1 MNWRA
6 ALKIDWSNPGLPLS
20 GALHAGLLLSTLIA
34 FAFTPKFEE
43 APEAIPVDVVDLSL
57 PHSVT
62 QGEKTAPPQKNEPPK
77 PRAQRVAQQE
87 ELKPDNADAKRDVPV
102 PPSRPPAPEPDLQ
115 AKAEA
120 EKAEQLKQEQAE
132 AEAKAKAVQQEA
144 KAKAE
149 AAARKAEAE
158 AEAIEK
164 AKKEAEAKEKAEA
177 DAKAKAEAKAKADA
191 AAKAKAEAEA
201 KQKAEDAKKL
211 AALAEQ
217 AKKQAEKK
225 PEAPQFNPNDIKKLL
240 ESKEKPQQQAAAAA
254 EVNRTA
260 ALGAANATGAR
271 LNPSQRDQLGA
282 VLKEQLAQ
290 CWSPPAGLAGAEN
303 AKPIVKMQLSQSG
316 ELQGQPVLVNSSS
329 DPAFRPM
336 AESAMR
342 AIRRCSPFRIP
353 PQFAPFFNDW
363 KDWSITFDAREMLG

>member
-6 ALKIDWSNPGLPLS
+6 LVQIDWSQPGLPVS
-20 GALHAGLLLSTLIA
+20 GMLHAGLLLSTLIA

-43 APEAIPVDVVDLSL
+43 APEAIPVDVVDLAQ
-57 PHSVT
+57 PATVT
-62 QGEKTAPPQKNEPPK
+62 KGEKTAPPQKVEAPK

-87 ELKPDNADAKRDVPV
+87 ELKPENADAKRDIPV
-102 PPSRPPAPEPDLQ
+102 PPSRPPEPEPDK

-120 EKAEQLKQEQAE
+120 EKAEQQKQQAE

-201 KQKAEDAKKL
+201 KQKAEEAKKL
-211 AALAEQ
+211 AAMAAEQ

-225 PEAPQFNPNDIKKLL
+225 PDAPQFNPNDIKKLL

-254 EVNRTA
+254 EVNRAVTR
-260 ALGAANATGAR
+260 GTEGGNSPK
-271 LNPSQRDQLGA
+271 LNPSQRDQVKSLM
-282 VLKEQLAQ
+282 LDQLRA
-290 CWSPPAGLAGAEN
+290 CWSPPVGLAGAEN
-303 AKPIVKMQLSQSG
+303 IKPVVRMQLSQDGSLIG
-316 ELQGQPVLVNSSS
+316 SPTLVNSSS

-342 AIRRCSPFRIP
+342 AVRLCSPFKIP

>member
-1 MNWRA
+1 MNWRQS
-6 ALKIDWSNPGLPLS
+6 LQIDWSQPGLPVS
-20 GALHAGLLLSTLIA
+20 GMLHAGLLLSTLIA

-43 APEAIPVDVVDLSL
+43 APEAVPVDLVDLAQ
-57 PHSVT
+57 PATVT
-62 QGEKTAPPQKNEPPK
+62 KGEKTAPPQKVDTPK
-77 PRAQRVAQQE
+77 PRAQRVAPQE
-87 ELKPDNADAKRDVPV
+87 ELKPETADAKRDVPV
-102 PPSRPPAPEPDLQ
+102 PPSRPPEPEPDK

-120 EKAEQLKQEQAE
+120 EKAEQQKQQAE

-201 KQKAEDAKKL
+201 KQKAEEQKKL
-211 AALAEQ
+211 AALAAEQ

-225 PEAPQFNPNDIKKLL
+225 PDAPQFNPNDIKKLL
-240 ESKEKPQQQAAAAA
+240 ESKEKPQQQAASAA

-260 ALGAANATGAR
+260 ALGAANATGPK

-282 VLKEQLAQ
+282 LLKEQLAQ

-303 AKPIVKMQLSQSG
+303 VKPVVKMQLSQSG

-329 DPAFRPM
+329 DPAFRPV

-353 PQFAPFFNDW
+353 QQFAPFFNDW

>member
-1 MNWRA
+1 MNWRQS
-6 ALKIDWSNPGLPLS
+6 LQIDSSQPGLPVS
-20 GALHAGLLLSTLIA
+20 GMLHAGLLLSTLIA

-43 APEAIPVDVVDLSL
+43 APEAVPVDLVDLAQ
-57 PHSVT
+57 PATVT
-62 QGEKTAPPQKNEPPK
+62 KGEKTAPPQKVDTPK
-77 PRAQRVAQQE
+77 PRAQRVAPQE
-87 ELKPDNADAKRDVPV
+87 ELKPETADAKRDVPV
-102 PPSRPPAPEPDLQ
+102 PPSRPPEPEPDK

-120 EKAEQLKQEQAE
+120 EKAEQQKQQAE

-201 KQKAEDAKKL
+201 KQKVEEQKKL
-211 AALAEQ
+211 AALAAEQ

-225 PEAPQFNPNDIKKLL
+225 PDAPQFNPNDIKKLL
-240 ESKEKPQQQAAAAA
+240 ESKEKPQQQAASAA

-260 ALGAANATGAR
+260 ALGAANATGPK
-271 LNPSQRDQLGA
+271 LNPSQRAEIGEIIKAQLRD
-282 VLKEQLAQ
+282 
-290 CWSPPAGLAGAEN
+290 CWNVPVGLAGGE
-303 AKPIVKMQLSQSG
+303 KLIPRIKFTLSEDGSLLGSPILT
-316 ELQGQPVLVNSSS
+316 NSSS
-329 DPAFRPM
+329 EPGFQQM

-342 AIRRCSPFRIP
+342 AVRVCKKFNIP
-353 PQFAPFFNDW
+353 SRFAPFYNDW
-363 KDWSITFDAREMLG
+363 RDMNIVFDPREMLG

>member
-6 ALKIDWSNPGLPLS
+6 LVQIDWSQPGLAVS
-20 GALHAGLLLSTLIA
+20 GMLHAGLLLSTLIA

-43 APEAIPVDVVDLSL
+43 APEAIPVDVVDLAQ
-57 PHSVT
+57 PATVT
-62 QGEKTAPPQKNEPPK
+62 KGEKTAPPQKVEAPK

-87 ELKPDNADAKRDVPV
+87 ELKPENADAKRDIPV
-102 PPSRPPAPEPDLQ
+102 PPSRPPEPEPDK

-120 EKAEQLKQEQAE
+120 EKAEQQKQQAE

-201 KQKAEDAKKL
+201 KQKAEEAKKL
-211 AALAEQ
+211 AAMAAEQ

-225 PEAPQFNPNDIKKLL
+225 PDAPQFNPNDIKKLL

-260 ALGAANATGAR
+260 ALGAANATGSK

-282 VLKEQLAQ
+282 LLKEQLAQ

-303 AKPIVKMQLSQSG
+303 VKPIVKMQLSQSG

-329 DPAFRPM
+329 DPAFRPV

-353 PQFAPFFNDW
+353 QQFAPFFNDW